1 VSASVT
7 PEALCDIHDGMSTDE
22 IRDHLARLYRRHNRA
37 ASSLEDG
44 LRQEAERMLEAVVQ
58 CREKFL
64 GVPADSKEG

>member
-1 VSASVT
+1 
-7 PEALCDIHDGMSTDE
+7 MSTDQ

>member
-1 VSASVT
+1 MVRRITEAARL
-7 PEALCDIHDGMSTDE
+7 PEA
-22 IRDHLARLYRRHNRA
+22 RYRRHNRA

>member
-1 VSASVT
+1 LVT
-7 PEALCDIHDGMSTDE
+7 PEALCEIHAGMSADE